1 MTEGRLTRRRVLTAV
16 GTGLATA
23 VAGCGYQ
30 PGGGE
35 FDWHHATGRSNVPGP
50 MRTADDRW
58 FSDGSHVAH
67 VRNRSGRTFT
77 QNGFGEVDDA
87 ALTLRDSSG
96 DRVWSGSTPAQY
108 VGVPAVSDGDAYF
121 QLEDDRI
128 VSIAYET
135 DGGEDG
141 SSTGSNTDIGSSSGT
156 SNSSNSNSNSNNSS
170 SESSTETP
178 IRWEITWDGP
188 ELALRTARSGIDSS
202 LLVGTHSD
210 GLVCFD
216 TDTGELRFEQTLA
229 DLGGRTGDDGTNSTT
244 DDDTDVLLSAT
255 AITTDDLWVLTA
267 SNPDS
272 GYDPALVCLDSD
284 GTVQSSSTH
293 PRFRDVVAVG
303 ESALVALDGS
313 DEHVPEVRG
322 IAPDGEQQFTV
333 PLTETAE
340 MGGVTLRPVS
350 ASASASDTAR
360 VYCRAGDVLTAVD
373 AASGDLAWR
382 RDDYAFRGTLVA
394 DADGVYGWG
403 VGPSMNSCGLVAITA
418 EGESWWS
425 VRPLEEVSCRDDLL
439 LADDRLVVVADD
451 GLYGLYKGPGRR
463 YTLVS

>member
-1 MTEGRLTRRRVLTAV
+1 MTSGQFTRRRLLTAV

-50 MRTADDRW
+50 MRTTDDRW

-77 QNGFGEVDDA
+77 QSGFAEVDDA

-96 DRVWSGSTPAQY
+96 NRLWSGSTPAQY
-108 VGVPAVSDGDAYF
+108 VGEPAVSDGFAYF
-121 QLEDDRI
+121 QLEDDRV

-141 SSTGSNTDIGSSSGT
+141 SSTGMDIGSDSGT
-156 SNSSNSNSNSNNSS
+156 SNSSSS
-170 SESSTETP
+170 RSQSSTGAQIHWETA
-178 IRWEITWDGP
+178 WDGP
-188 ELALRTARSGIDSS
+188 ELALRAARPGIDSS
-202 LLVGTHSD
+202 LLTGTYSD
-210 GLVCFD
+210 SLVCFD
-216 TDTGELRFEQTLA
+216 TDTGDLRFECAAA
-229 DLGGRTGDDGTNSTT
+229 DLVGHIGDNSTNSTT
-244 DDDTDVLLSAT
+244 DEETDSMIRSIAIAT
-255 AITTDDLWVLTA
+255 DSLWVLIA
-267 SNPDS
+267 GNPDL
-272 GYDPALVCLDSD
+272 GHDPALVSLDSD
-284 GTVQSSSTH
+284 GTVQSSVSN
-293 PRFRDVVAVG
+293 PRFRDVVTIG
-303 ESALVALDGS
+303 EAAIVALDGS
-313 DEHVPEVRG
+313 DEDVPEVRKL
-322 IAPDGEQQFTV
+322 APDGEQQFTV
-333 PLTETAE
+333 ALTETAG
-340 MGGVTLRPVS
+340 MGGVTLRPV
-350 ASASASDTAR
+350 SASASDTAR

-373 AASGDLAWR
+373 AASGDLAWQ

-394 DADGVYGWG
+394 DADGVYSWG
-403 VGPSMNSCGLVAITA
+403 AGPSMDGCGLVAITT
-418 EGESWWS
+418 EGESWWG
-425 VRPLEEVSCRDDLL
+425 VQPLKDVSCRDDLL